1 MKISNKTFEEIFN
14 ESNTDLNAPVKEP
27 VEEPVKESDDD
38 AYVASYDDDYDQYKE
53 YEKQEKY
60 IEEIVNNAC
69 SKAMAESKYIRLLVK
84 EIQPKQET
92 YISNIY
98 MANDFDE
105 SAINNAVESCDC
117 KNGIA
122 RINPKNFEIEVDG
135 QGYTNTKTGKSG
147 VVKQLITLEFVPE
160 SELTSDELDE
170 LDIHD

>member
-1 MKISNKTFEEIFN
+1 MKVSNKTFEEIFN
-14 ESNTDLNAPVKEP
+14 ESNTDLNAPVNEP

-38 AYVASYDDDYDQYKE
+38 AYVARYDDDYDQYKE

-84 EIQPKQET
+84 EVQPKQET

-105 SAINNAVESCDC
+105 SAINNAVEGCDC

-135 QGYTNTKTGKSG
+135 QGYTDRKSTRLNSSHQIISYA
-147 VVKQLITLEFVPE
+147 VFCLKK
-160 SELTSDELDE
+160 
-170 LDIHD
+170 